1 MCFKFKIPW
10 KWKAMSNESL
20 EPLMPSCRS
29 GIYSFCFIFLV
40 ASLGEMLLQCL
51 FRKPQAG
58 IKLKKK
64 SRCCFPIYN
73 GAASSS
79 PTPHPSHHFILP
91 WSMCTDR
98 SLLNAL
104 RCGQK
109 KWRLLVKIKGSTNG
123 FFRADGLQWAVH
135 RLACPKIC
143 SINCFLKL
151 RYLKENN
158 KTKIK
163 TVHFLVSWFKKP

>member
-1 MCFKFKIPW
+1 
-10 KWKAMSNESL
+10 MSNESL
-20 EPLMPSCRS
+20 EALIGVGVFQPVHLPCCLS
-29 GIYSFCFIFLV
+29 GIYSFCFIFLI

-64 SRCCFPIYN
+64 SLLFPNLQWSCLLI
-73 GAASSS
+73 AHSS
-79 PTPHPSHHFILP
+79 PQTPLYITLIHVYRQIVVECLEM
-91 WSMCTDR
+91 WAEEVEIVGK
-98 SLLNAL
+98 N
-104 RCGQK
+104 
-109 KWRLLVKIKGSTNG
+109 KGLYQW
-123 FFRADGLQWAVH
+123 FFSEQMACNVH
-135 RLACPKIC
+135 RLTCPKIC

-163 TVHFLVSWFKKP
+163 TRRYTSQSLDSRNHKI